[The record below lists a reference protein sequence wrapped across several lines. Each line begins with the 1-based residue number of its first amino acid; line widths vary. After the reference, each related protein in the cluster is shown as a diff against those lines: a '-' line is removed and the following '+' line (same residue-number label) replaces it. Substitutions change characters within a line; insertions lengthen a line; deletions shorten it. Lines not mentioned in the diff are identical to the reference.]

1 MSGSDKNNGGTI
13 GEPLVLEFDNNR
25 LLPGLYG
32 EHGKHL
38 SRIEQ
43 TLDVSLANR
52 GNQVYVSG
60 PAENC
65 ARAEQVLGALYAHL
79 ERGAE
84 VTGGDVD
91 GALRL
96 SLGLSL
102 SDSRQTDDAA
112 TGADKNTNGKS
123 SAGKSNGKANGK
135 SNGKGMDKRA
145 NAKKLYGGVAL
156 RTQRR
161 EVLPRSATQAD
172 YIKALL
178 ENELVVGLGPAGT
191 GKTYL
196 AVAAAATMLVEG
208 KVDRIIL
215 SRPAVEAG
223 ENLGFLPGDMRD
235 KVDPYLRPL
244 YDALYDMLPGPQV
257 TRSLESG
264 EIEIAPLAFM
274 RGRTLSN
281 SFVILDESQ
290 NATPMQMKMFLT
302 RMGENSRMVIT
313 GDPSQIDLPFGAKSG
328 LKDAMEILP
337 KVRGVD
343 IIRFG
348 EEDVVRHDMVT
359 RIVKAY
365 NRRDATL
372 PAGSR
377 DGDRNGARK
386 RRSSA
391 DEKPAEKQEEKTN
404 D

>member
-1 MSGSDKNNGGTI
+1 MSGSEKNLSGGRAAQGSALI

-25 LLPGLYG
+25 LLPELYG

-52 GNQVYVSG
+52 GNQVFVSG
-60 PAENC
+60 AADNC
-65 ARAEQVLGALYAHL
+65 ARAEQVLSALYAHL

-96 SLGLSL
+96 SLGSNPNADADDTPEGA
-102 SDSRQTDDAA
+102 SD
-112 TGADKNTNGKS
+112 GASDGAGVTKSKSGKTTR
-123 SAGKSNGKANGK
+123 GN
-135 SNGKGMDKRA
+135 SNGKGTGRGGEKG
-145 NAKKLYGGVAL
+145 KKLYGGVAL

-161 EVLPRSATQAD
+161 EVLPRSSTQAD
-172 YIKALL
+172 YIQALVK
-178 ENELVVGLGPAGT
+178 NELVVGLGPAGT

-372 PAGSR
+372 PPQGR
-377 DGDRNGARK
+377 ERRTRK
-386 RRSSA
+386 A
-391 DEKPAEKQEEKTN
+391 DDKVDNKVDNN

>member
-1 MSGSDKNNGGTI
+1 MSGSQKAPTAA
-13 GEPLVLEFDNNR
+13 EQRVLEFDNNR
-25 LLPGLYG
+25 LLPELYG

-38 SRIEQ
+38 ARIEQ
-43 TLDVSLANR
+43 TLDVSLSNR
-52 GNQVYVSG
+52 GNQVFVSG
-60 PAENC
+60 DEEGC
-65 ARAEQVLGALYAHL
+65 ARAEHVLSALYAHL

-91 GALRL
+91 GALRM
-96 SLGLSL
+96 SLGPV
-102 SDSRQTDDAA
+102 DEAPV
-112 TGADKNTNGKS
+112 GNGKMGAKKTGKR
-123 SAGKSNGKANGK
+123 SAGQP
-135 SNGKGMDKRA
+135 
-145 NAKKLYGGVAL
+145 AL
-156 RTQRR
+156 RTHRR
-161 EVLPRSATQAD
+161 EVLPRSPTQAT

-178 ENELVVGLGPAGT
+178 EHELVVGTGPAGT

-196 AVAAAATMLVEG
+196 AVAAAAAMLVDG
-208 KVDRIIL
+208 QVDRIIL

-223 ENLGFLPGDMRD
+223 ESLGFLPGDMRD

-244 YDALYDMLPGPQV
+244 YDALYDMLPGQQV

-313 GDPSQIDLPFGAKSG
+313 GDPSQVDLPFGAKSG
-328 LKDAMEILP
+328 LKDALEILP
-337 KVRGVD
+337 KIKGVE
-343 IIRFG
+343 IVNFT
-348 EEDVVRHDMVT
+348 EEDVVRHDLVT

-365 NRRDATL
+365 NK
-372 PAGSR
+372 R
-377 DGDRNGARK
+377 DGKLPPRQMKPRDK
-386 RRSSA
+386 K
-391 DEKPAEKQEEKTN
+391 EKSERTDSDGDKEDKH